1 MMIRLVVTTASL
13 RRRRVAITAYIII
26 AFVKNIKRNKSK
38 NTKTKFETKFK
49 LPSSSVCKN
58 RISSMLQNDDDKKST
73 VGMVLRTSECFYI
86 HHDSILCQSK
96 PTVICRKLGLRNNF
110 ISIQNQSVICRRKL
124 GLGNLE

>member
-58 RISSMLQNDDDKKST
+58 HHIIEMLQNDADKINSWNGST
-73 VGMVLRTSECFYI
+73 HLGMFLHTPRQHS
-86 HHDSILCQSK
+86 L
-96 PTVICRKLGLRNNF
+96 
-110 ISIQNQSVICRRKL
+110 SVKTN
-124 GLGNLE
+124 GNLSKTRPTQ

>member
-26 AFVKNIKRNKSK
+26 TFVKNIKRNKSK

-58 RISSMLQNDDDKKST
+58 RISSMLQNDDDKINGWNGST
-73 VGMVLRTSECFYI
+73 HLGMFLHTPRQHS
-86 HHDSILCQSK
+86 L
-96 PTVICRKLGLRNNF
+96 
-110 ISIQNQSVICRRKL
+110 SVKTN
-124 GLGNLE
+124 GNLSKTRPTQ